1 MTFAEEN
8 PVFEFEMMNLPSE
21 CLFDSDIRESK
32 KIKTPEIEGVKPE
45 LYLEELFSLLGVQM
59 PEKNVILIV
68 EKPLD
73 SSSKVI
79 RKLLP
84 VKFWTKNKINRRR
97 NNEEVYKSLSTG
109 NEVFDCGDFYEIY
122 AVYESDA
129 KQTLKKF
136 MEKNHGQN
144 F

>member
-1 MTFAEEN
+1 
-8 PVFEFEMMNLPSE
+8 
-21 CLFDSDIRESK
+21 
-32 KIKTPEIEGVKPE
+32 
-45 LYLEELFSLLGVQM
+45 M

-122 AVYESDA
+122 AVYEPDA

-136 MEKNHGQN
+136 MEKNNG
-144 F
+144 